1 MLKIK
6 VKTIKQKDQ
15 IDDICV
21 SYKEKNN
28 TIGEYTALLR
38 FTLDKLKEYPI
49 EVDKLVKM
57 ILEKEK

>member
-1 MLKIK
+1 MLKIN
-6 VKTIKQKDQ
+6 VKTIKQKDT

-21 SYKEKNN
+21 SYKEKNT
-28 TIGEYTALLR
+28 TIGEYTTLLN
-38 FTLDKLKEYPI
+38 FAIDKLKDYPI